1 MQATLY
7 IDRDGTL
14 IDEPLPSRQIDSL
27 EKLVLEPAVIPAL
40 LQLQRRYRLVMV
52 SNQDGLGSPSFPRAD
67 FDKPQEKLLQLFASQ
82 GIHFAAVYICPHRP
96 EDHCLCRKPK
106 TGLLQEE
113 IAERRFDPATS
124 QVIGDRETDLQL
136 AQNLGIG
143 GLLYHREQL
152 NWNHIAEKLLA
163 ENVARNPGPPRHAL
177 VQRRTRETD
186 ISAEVWLDEA
196 GLSDIHTGIG
206 FFDHMLDQIAT
217 HGGFRL
223 RLRCTGDLHIDDHHT
238 IEDCAL
244 ALGQA
249 LREALGDK
257 RGLGR
262 FGFVPSVDESR
273 SKLGFVLPMDECRA
287 RCALD
292 LSGRPYL
299 HFRARFHRPSLG
311 SYSTEMTEHF
321 FYSLAQS
328 LGATLHLTAGGRN
341 DHHKAESLYKAF
353 GRCLRQALRIEDDR
367 LPSSKGVL

>member
-27 EKLVLEPAVIPAL
+27 EKLALEPAVIPAL
-40 LQLQRRYRLVMV
+40 LQLQRHYRLVMV

-96 EDHCLCRKPK
+96 EDHCPCRKPK
-106 TGLLQEE
+106 TGLLQDE
-113 IAERRFDPATS
+113 IAEQRFDPMDS
-124 QVIGDRETDLQL
+124 YVIGDRETDLQL

-152 NWNHIAEKLLA
+152 NWGHIAEKLLA

-186 ISAEVWLDEA
+186 ISTEVWLDEA

-223 RLRCTGDLHIDDHHT
+223 RLRCAGDLHIDDHHT

-262 FGFVPSVDESR
+262 FGFT
-273 SKLGFVLPMDECRA
+273 LPMDECRA

-321 FYSLAQS
+321 FYSLVQS

-341 DHHKAESLYKAF
+341 DHHKTESLYKAF